1 MWVHRRVSVGDRGE
15 SRKREV
21 EKYIMKKISVT
32 IPCWS
37 EEKSVRQMYERLTKV
52 FQKQLSQYDYEI
64 IYVDDFSPDGT
75 RAEIR
80 KLCAEDRRVKG
91 VFNARNFGFNRNVFA
106 TMQYGSGD
114 ATFLIFGDLQDPPEM
129 LPQFVALWEQ
139 GHKVVVGQKSK
150 SEESKLMYSLRTLYY
165 KVIGKLS
172 DSKQI
177 QHFNGFGLYD
187 KAFIDVMR
195 EIDDPNPYLKGL
207 VSEFGME
214 IAIVPYEQA
223 ESLRGKSGF
232 NFLKYYD
239 VAMLGITSYTKIL
252 MRVATFLGAILGIF
266 SVCLAIFVFISKL
279 LNWYDYPYG
288 TAAIL
293 IGVFFIGAVQLF
305 FMGILGEYVLSI
317 NTRSMRRPL
326 VVVGEKINFDE
337 SEKTDHV

>member
-1 MWVHRRVSVGDRGE
+1 
-15 SRKREV
+15 
-21 EKYIMKKISVT
+21 MKKISVT
-32 IPCWS
+32 IACWN
-37 EEKSVRQMYERLTKV
+37 EEKSVQQMYERLTKV
-52 FQKQLSQYDYEI
+52 FQEQLSKYDYEI
-64 IYVDDFSPDGT
+64 IYIDDYSSDNT
-75 RAEIR
+75 REEIR
-80 KLCAEDRRVKG
+80 KLCAEDKRVKA

-106 TMQYGSGD
+106 SMQYGDGD

-129 LPQFVALWEQ
+129 LPQFVSRWEQ
-139 GHKVVVGQKSK
+139 GHKVVVGQKVK
-150 SEESKLMYSLRTLYY
+150 SEEPKLMYALRTVYY
-165 KVIGKLS
+165 KVIGKLA
-172 DSKQI
+172 DSNQI

-187 KAFIDVMR
+187 KDFINVMR
-195 EIDDPNPYLKGL
+195 QIDDPNPYLKGL
-207 VSEFGME
+207 VSEFGMG
-214 IAIVPYEQA
+214 ISVVPYEQA

-232 NFLKYYD
+232 NFMKYYD

-279 LNWYDYPYG
+279 LNWHAYPYG

-326 VVVGEKINFDE
+326 VVVGEKINFE
-337 SEKTDHV
+337 GETKT